1 MLLFLIE
8 LAAFAVFAGGAGWF
22 FYYDLVKVNG
32 GKRHKHREIEIRVY
46 KSLIIAAGIMAVM
59 ILMLFAES
67 RGVEKV
73 LGLAVTLLVPS
84 FLAVVAILVIS
95 VIGLFR
101 CSWSVGGRLLLWYAC
116 LFTLLFTLFRM
127 NESIAPPVKLAIGI
141 GILGVLVLLILPVI
155 WLRNALRS

>member
-59 ILMLFAES
+59 ILMQFAEF

-73 LGLAVTLLVPS
+73 LGLAITLLLPS

-116 LFTLLFTLFRM
+116 LFTLFRM
-127 NESIAPPVKLAIGI
+127 NESIAPPVKLEIGI
-141 GILGVLVLLILPVI
+141 GILGVLVLLTLPVI